1 MAFRISELT
10 SAVNSYLN
18 SISSVNSRGSS
29 IGEDL
34 KGIFQKYFSKA
45 VNDTKVEAPNIRDE
59 IKNNIDSHNFATK
72 TTAEATKETAKTA
85 GSGAGEV
92 SGSASN
98 AAASNTTAS
107 NTTANNATNLASLI
121 TASRLGGNLG
131 IADALETIMKA
142 NSQNAENADVYKGI
156 LSDKALR
163 DLSDSSYFYT
173 NMVQSSLFKT
183 SDEDED
189 VTGSTT
195 TNSIE
200 GQTLEKLNENS
211 LLNATLGTS
220 DYSYYQSLLQ
230 AYKSTPTESVFGDYL
245 L

>member
-45 VNDTKVEAPNIRDE
+45 VNDTKVEVPNIGDE
-59 IKNNIDSHNFATK
+59 IKNNIDSHNFAPK
-72 TTAEATKETAKTA
+72 TAAEATKETAKTA

-92 SGSASN
+92 SKAASN
-98 AAASNTTAS
+98 AAASS
-107 NTTANNATNLASLI
+107 TTANNATNLASLI
-121 TASRLGGNLG
+121 TASKLGGNLD

-142 NSQNAENADVYKGI
+142 NGQNTENADVYKGI

-230 AYKSTPTESVFGDYL
+230 AYKSTPTESVFGDFL

>member
-59 IKNNIDSHNFATK
+59 IKNNIDSHNFAPK
-72 TTAEATKETAKTA
+72 TAAEATKETAKTA

-98 AAASNTTAS
+98 AAAS

-142 NSQNAENADVYKGI
+142 NSQNTDNADVYKGI

>member
-59 IKNNIDSHNFATK
+59 IKNNIDSHNFAPK
-72 TTAEATKETAKTA
+72 TAAEATKETAKTA

-142 NSQNAENADVYKGI
+142 NSQNTDNADVYKGI

>member
-59 IKNNIDSHNFATK
+59 IKNNIDSHNFAPK
-72 TTAEATKETAKTA
+72 TAAEATKETAKTA

-121 TASRLGGNLG
+121 TASRLGGNLD

-142 NSQNAENADVYKGI
+142 NSQNTENADVYKGI

>member
-59 IKNNIDSHNFATK
+59 IKNNIDSHNFAPK
-72 TTAEATKETAKTA
+72 TAAEATKETAKTA
-85 GSGAGEV
+85 GSGVGEV

-142 NSQNAENADVYKGI
+142 NSQNTDNADVYKGI